1 MTSIQQGFLFGYV
14 WNYSALQKTAE
25 GLTRKQ
31 IVRHLKKLNH
41 PGVGVA
47 GGAAMVLRGLREDTS
62 DIDADT
68 SPEVFNELHAL
79 HGSPETEV
87 TDMGTRMYTVPGTPI
102 DLHESF
108 ASGESME
115 GVVGSVS
122 TPEELLPFYEKLNRP
137 KDQQWIKA
145 LRQHLKRNETSTK
158 MKTVELSGE
167 VQGIGLR
174 RIAHGKLDELGVPGQ
189 AVNDA
194 RTSNVYLTAPSYAID
209 EILAAIQERQV
220 EKGKELGRELPELEI
235 KELKKALPLKDVRI
249 TPAMVKKFV
258 SGHGLTNLAQGKSPT
273 ASSPEQWIGDRFRLK
288 EEDGTLTGVL
298 SPLALKQLKVKEP
311 MYREQID
318 NPELYGGVMRWSN
331 GHKEAPTA

>member
-1 MTSIQQGFLFGYV
+1 MTYLQQGFISAYV
-14 WNYSALQKTAE
+14 RYYSALQKTAD

-108 ASGESME
+108 ASGEPME

-145 LRQHLKRNETSTK
+145 FL
-158 MKTVELSGE
+158 
-167 VQGIGLR
+167 
-174 RIAHGKLDELGVPGQ
+174 
-189 AVNDA
+189 
-194 RTSNVYLTAPSYAID
+194 
-209 EILAAIQERQV
+209 
-220 EKGKELGRELPELEI
+220 
-235 KELKKALPLKDVRI
+235 
-249 TPAMVKKFV
+249 
-258 SGHGLTNLAQGKSPT
+258 
-273 ASSPEQWIGDRFRLK
+273 
-288 EEDGTLTGVL
+288 
-298 SPLALKQLKVKEP
+298 
-311 MYREQID
+311 
-318 NPELYGGVMRWSN
+318 
-331 GHKEAPTA
+331 